1 MRLRPIT
8 VCCPETAILSQHWPL
23 THRWCPKTW
32 NNWANYL
39 LLLATTLIYS
49 YDLLHFVTVKVKT
62 ERSCYHPQIIYWI
75 KKQLA
80 SSLSLFTS
88 ITRSFHA
95 SSNRK
100 LICKSPILLTDFFF
114 LTLLIVCLPA
124 FQGVKQ
130 PLCRVRITDFKRF
143 VSKDVQKQS
152 CANVFTHLSW
162 LRFALVRLNGP
173 SIPSVN
179 HLAPLPAT
187 SCSKDACV
195 RWLWPPEVSTVVS
208 RSGL

>member
-62 ERSCYHPQIIYWI
+62 QRSCYHPQIIYWI

-100 LICKSPILLTDFFF
+100 LICKSPILLTDFFSYS
-114 LTLLIVCLPA
+114 VDCLP
-124 FQGVKQ
+124 
-130 PLCRVRITDFKRF
+130 
-143 VSKDVQKQS
+143 SS
-152 CANVFTHLSW
+152 
-162 LRFALVRLNGP
+162 
-173 SIPSVN
+173 
-179 HLAPLPAT
+179 LPGSQAT
-187 SCSKDACV
+187 SLSSQNYRFQAVCFQRCS
-195 RWLWPPEVSTVVS
+195 ETV
-208 RSGL
+208 LC